1 MTKFKNKY
9 RSESNRLQSWD
20 YSQSGSYFITICTN
34 NRLFRFGD
42 VINGCVKNEINKN
55 IVLKYWN
62 NLPQHYNNIELGE
75 MVVMPNHIHFILTIV
90 NDDAVVG
97 GGDGCVT
104 VDDGTCVNNGTDVD
118 DGTDVDVVTD
128 VYSIHELNIQPKQR
142 QQPQPQKQP
151 KTILLPKL
159 YKRRKMLLSKII
171 GRLKMQVAKEINAL
185 EQTSGQAFW
194 QRNYYDRII
203 RNTDEYMRIEQYIK
217 NNPANWEKDRNNK
230 TNLYI

>member
-1 MTKFKNKY
+1 
-9 RSESNRLQSWD
+9 
-20 YSQSGSYFITICTN
+20 
-34 NRLFRFGD
+34 LFRFGD
-42 VINGCVKNEINKN
+42 VINGCVDNETNKN

-104 VDDGTCVNNGTDVD
+104 VDDGTYVNNGADVD
-118 DGTDVDVVTD
+118 DGTDVD
-128 VYSIHELNIQPKQR
+128 SIHELNLQPK
-142 QQPQPQKQP
+142 QPQPQQS
-151 KTILLPKL
+151 KTTLPPQL

-203 RNTDEYMRIEQYIK
+203 RNDDEYMRIEKYIK
-217 NNPANWEKDRNNK
+217 NNPANWEKDRNNE

>member
-42 VINGCVKNEINKN
+42 VINGCVENETNKN

-62 NLPQHYNNIELGE
+62 NLPQHYNNIKLGE
-75 MVVMPNHIHFILTIV
+75 MVVMPNHIHFIIIIV
-90 NDDAVVG
+90 NNDVIV

-104 VDDGTCVNNGTDVD
+104 VDDGICVDIGTDVD
-118 DGTDVDVVTD
+118 DGTDVD
-128 VYSIHELNIQPKQR
+128 SIHELNLQPKQR
-142 QQPQPQKQP
+142 QQPQKQP
-151 KTILLPKL
+151 KTILSPQL

-203 RNTDEYMRIEQYIK
+203 RNYDEYMRIEQYIK
-217 NNPANWEKDRNNK
+217 DNPANWEKDRNNK
-230 TNLYI
+230 NNLYI